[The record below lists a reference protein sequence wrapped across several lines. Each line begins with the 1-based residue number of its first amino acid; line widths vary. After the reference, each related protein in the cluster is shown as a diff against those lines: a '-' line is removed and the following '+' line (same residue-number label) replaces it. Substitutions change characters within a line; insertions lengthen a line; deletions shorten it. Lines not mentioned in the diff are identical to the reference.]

1 MINPENILKSKIYR
15 LSRLLRCIGIYVYT
29 YTLKNAVTMEK
40 EVINLKENKKEC
52 MGKFG
57 RRKEWRNYVLILSK
71 YKSKKYS
78 II

>member
-1 MINPENILKSKIYR
+1 
-15 LSRLLRCIGIYVYT
+15 
-29 YTLKNAVTMEK
+29 MEK